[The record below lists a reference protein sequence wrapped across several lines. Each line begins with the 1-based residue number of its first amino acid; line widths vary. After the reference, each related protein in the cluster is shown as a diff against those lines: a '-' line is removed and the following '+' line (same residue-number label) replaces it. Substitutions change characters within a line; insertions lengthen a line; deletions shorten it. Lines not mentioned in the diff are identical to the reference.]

1 MHLYLSFP
9 EISLNEFFQILVNIC
24 IQQTHKIREKRSSV
38 YLKITTIFQLRNH
51 RFCRVNFAISWHF
64 CSLNQIAK
72 LHLSSQICNILIL
85 QNYLF
90 DKCYTIQLEFFKTI
104 VSAMFNMLKNIF
116 LLILFIYIHEY
127 VHEIN
132 QLLEIYFSLNLKK
145 DSYADRDKL
154 LSIHY
159 ICKFYNN

>member
-1 MHLYLSFP
+1 MNSFKFWLTFIYSKHIKS
-9 EISLNEFFQILVNIC
+9 EKNVLQFILKSQQFSNYETIDFAELILLFQ
-24 IQQTHKIREKRSSV
+24 
-38 YLKITTIFQLRNH
+38 
-51 RFCRVNFAISWHF
+51 WHF

-154 LSIHY
+154 LLKLTFHPLHMQILQ
-159 ICKFYNN
+159 